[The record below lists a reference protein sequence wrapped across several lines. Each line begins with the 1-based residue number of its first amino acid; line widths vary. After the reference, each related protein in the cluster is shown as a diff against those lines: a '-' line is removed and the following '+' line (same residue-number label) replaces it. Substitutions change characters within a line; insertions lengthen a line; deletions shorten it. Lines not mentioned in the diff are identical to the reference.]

1 MEEKQNISEGNNQ
14 EGEKNSNGFIQDLND
29 AIRKAPA
36 RARLRRI
43 VRDQM
48 MEKIGLKKRTDINA
62 ILGEIGCKFRSNIE
76 SHIKDYR
83 LQKCDD
89 VEWLLEPLSEIS
101 HPDNY
106 VLDAYQISTHWE
118 SIYELY
124 FHIKGATSIYV
135 PFDNQLKEPCRI
147 QNEGNTI
154 SFDHV
159 DEEDLPKPKPFDKS
173 MIIKEHIP
181 PLASKAIPDIWEE
194 LTVPFTIVGI
204 WQAILLNETRAMFPK
219 GWHADYLR
227 KTYVFSYDDMHEIIR
242 EHEKDY
248 YDIDH
253 NKLESYLIEDIM
265 PSVKIYGE
273 KAVASFYYWNDWYG
287 FCRMIIPVEK
297 YGASVKIGVYNH
309 ETLVEYDCGIC
320 Y

>member
-1 MEEKQNISEGNNQ
+1 MEEKHNISES
-14 EGEKNSNGFIQDLND
+14 EKNSNGFIQDLKN

-36 RARLRRI
+36 QARLQQM
-43 VRDQM
+43 VEDQI
-48 MEKIGLKKRTDINA
+48 MEKIGVKKRTDINA

-76 SHIKDYR
+76 NHIKDDSLR
-83 LQKCDD
+83 KDNN
-89 VEWLLEPLSEIS
+89 VEWLLEPLDEIS
-101 HPDNY
+101 HRADY
-106 VLDAYQISTHWE
+106 VLDAFQISTRWE

-124 FHIKGATSIYV
+124 FHLKNATSIYI
-135 PFDNQLKEPCRI
+135 PFDKPISEHCGMRK
-147 QNEGNTI
+147 EGNTI
-154 SFDHV
+154 TFLDN
-159 DEEDLPKPKPFDKS
+159 DEEDIPKPNHFDKS
-173 MIIKEHIP
+173 MIIKEPIP

-242 EHEKDY
+242 DHEKDY

-297 YGASVKIGVYNH
+297 HGASVRIGTYNH
-309 ETLVEYDCGIC
+309 ETLVKYDCRIR